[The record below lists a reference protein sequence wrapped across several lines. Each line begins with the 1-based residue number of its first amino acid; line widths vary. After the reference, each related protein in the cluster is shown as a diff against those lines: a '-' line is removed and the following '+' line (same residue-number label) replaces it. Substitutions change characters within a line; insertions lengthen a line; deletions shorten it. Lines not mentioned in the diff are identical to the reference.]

1 MSDGDCVVSSSS
13 DGGILQSSA
22 LPANVLRNRFTLYD
36 GQLLDLAWVCLRMMI
51 YRSEQVPGNGPDPSA
66 WSVPSDDG
74 HSTVHCTLNRGPNL
88 ATAGEETADFRG
100 DSGTKQRCAGET
112 NRGRPAV
119 SLLLSDC
126 IEMGLLCPC
135 GEP

>member
-1 MSDGDCVVSSSS
+1 MTHP
-13 DGGILQSSA
+13 L
-22 LPANVLRNRFTLYD
+22 
-36 GQLLDLAWVCLRMMI
+36 
-51 YRSEQVPGNGPDPSA
+51 EQVPGNGSDPSA

-112 NRGRPAV
+112 DRGRLAIP
-119 SLLLSDC
+119 LLLTC
-126 IEMGLLCPC
+126 IRTVPKRIQVELQSCVSAVLRVVPH
-135 GEP
+135 ER